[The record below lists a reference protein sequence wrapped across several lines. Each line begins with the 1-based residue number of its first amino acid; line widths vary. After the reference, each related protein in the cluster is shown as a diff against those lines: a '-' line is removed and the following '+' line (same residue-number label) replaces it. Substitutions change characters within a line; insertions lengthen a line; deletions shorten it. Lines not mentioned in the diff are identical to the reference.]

1 MEKKMKRLS
10 FLIGFVVLMASL
22 LVACGGGSSPAPAL
36 TPTFGTP
43 TATADGFTAQITNY
57 DSSYTYTGTA
67 TASGLVSISGSGLV
81 TVSGVASN
89 TGSTATITTTKSNTL
104 DGSAQ
109 VTATSL
115 MAALT
120 PTFGSP
126 TATADGFTVQIT
138 NFNDSYYW
146 SGTVTGWGMVTID
159 NGGLITV
166 SGLSPDENATVTIT
180 TTRDGWPDGSAQVS
194 ASSLRFG
201 LTPMFGPLT
210 ATPDGFTVQLFN
222 YDDSFEWSASSSAG
236 MVSVDWSGLVTVNG
250 LASGQSATIIIFTT
264 RNGWAT
270 GSETVYGTAL

>member
-1 MEKKMKRLS
+1 MKRLS
-10 FLIGFVVLMASL
+10 FLIGFVVLIASL

-43 TATADGFTAQITNY
+43 TATADGFTVQINNY
-57 DSSYTYTGTA
+57 DASYTYTGTA
-67 TASGLVSISGSGLV
+67 TASGAVSISGSGLV
-81 TVSGVASN
+81 TISGVASN

-138 NFNDSYYW
+138 NFNYSYGW
-146 SGTVTGWGMVTID
+146 SGTATASGSVSISGS
-159 NGGLITV
+159 GLVTV
-166 SGLSPDENATVTIT
+166 SGVAPDENATVTIT

-194 ASSLRFG
+194 AFSLRAA

-222 YDDSFEWSASSSAG
+222 YDASFEWSASSSAG
-236 MVSVDWSGLVTVNG
+236 MVFVDRSSGIVTVNG